1 MTLAGKLLG
10 RLMKELFAPSGE
22 SLDRSAYEQSGA
34 IDHSGPRLRKEG
46 FMMLTSIVSSPRGR
60 FTLPAFMTILLLL
73 SSLAMAQTTL
83 STGTINGTVTDPS
96 GAVVSSAK
104 VVITNTGTA
113 QKINLTSSSS
123 GSFSSGPLD
132 PGQYK
137 VEVTAKGF
145 SGISEMVTVQV
156 GNTATVL
163 AKLIVGQES
172 QVIEV
177 QGSTVQVNTEQATV
191 QGVLTSAQIENLPVN
206 GRNFLDLAQLEPGVQ
221 IQDGQNFDP
230 TKAGYSSISFGG
242 RFGRTA
248 RVNVD
253 GVDVSD
259 ETVGTTTADVPASA
273 IDEFQISQS
282 SLDLSQDLTSSGAV
296 NVTTKSG
303 TNKLHGE
310 AFGFFRDH
318 SMAAAAAGGQDLY
331 NQRSQYGASLGGPV
345 IKNKLFFFADGERTK
360 QDSLAPVVLSGT
372 PYAPDGAGFSSP
384 FREDNLIG
392 KVDYNLRN
400 GAKAFY
406 RYSYFKNS
414 LLATFGLGFSVYD
427 NKDITR
433 QHVVGF
439 DFTTGSFSHSIRFS
453 YLKFQNQI
461 VDATLSNSSLPFCC
475 TGLELSSGSF
485 FTGPNLLAPQS
496 TPQSNREI
504 KYDGSKTYHT
514 HTIRYGISFNHV
526 QGGGF
531 ADFYGSA
538 PRVSWST
545 NGATEAFA
553 ATGSFGNGDPA
564 NPLNY
569 PVNRLRVG
577 NGQGFNT
584 LNPALGF
591 PAGGLGPDNR
601 IGLYVGDSWKI
612 KPNLTVSVGV
622 RYDRDTGRTD
632 SDLAAIP
639 EINAEFPGYGNRVQ
653 QANANLAPQFGFAWD
668 PGKNGKTV
676 IRGGVGLFFENVIWN
691 NVLFDRPERLRTGAF
706 NAVTSACFGGNPQP
720 VPIRDAS
727 GNASTISPV
736 GICGNNVHIGDVIP
750 QILSFWQ
757 QVLAG
762 NTFDTKAVNPNFV
775 GTSLAEGLGVP
786 GPALFDPN
794 YKTPRSVQINIGI
807 QREIRHGMVLSADYL
822 RNIET
827 KTLLGIDVNKV
838 GDISTFN
845 QGGAQAAIASVEA
858 NCGLGVTVAST
869 YSGNCNLDPSNGTN
883 DGLTYGTVSN
893 PARPAVMED
902 YASNGLGVP
911 NDASGV
917 GCGQPIAAGGFG
929 HPCAFGGVN
938 PNQNQAFFLKPIG
951 RSVYNA
957 LQLKLTQNVNNPMRG
972 VKALNFQISYSLS
985 NLSNTGGAQVTGT
998 PADSDQDFVLTAADN
1013 NKPGRYYGPA
1023 LLDRTHQISFGGY
1036 ADVPGGFRL
1045 GLIAHFY
1052 SPLSSAIVAPNFGS
1066 SAEIFRTDFTGDGSV
1081 GDPVPGTHLG
1091 QFDRGTN
1098 AGSLNALISHYNT
1111 TQGNQ
1116 ATPAGNVLIQNN
1128 QMTLTDLQNLGGVS
1142 PLIDPAPAG
1151 QVNYTW
1157 LRALDMRLA
1166 WRHTF
1171 KDRFTI
1177 EPSVGFF
1184 NLPNFSNFNLPPNT
1198 MNGILFG
1205 AGNGSINGTT
1215 KADNEAFRVGN
1226 GTGVYGLGSQR
1237 QIEFGLRFVF

>member
-1 MTLAGKLLG
+1 MMT
-10 RLMKELFAPSGE
+10 MNF
-22 SLDRSAYEQSGA
+22 D
-34 IDHSGPRLRKEG
+34 
-46 FMMLTSIVSSPRGR
+46 SSSSRAR
-60 FTLPAFMTILLLL
+60 FTLLALLSVFLLL
-73 SSLAMAQTTL
+73 SSPLLAQTTL
-83 STGTINGTVTDPS
+83 STGIINGTVTDPS
-96 GAVVSSAK
+96 GAVVSDAK
-104 VVITNTGTA
+104 VVITDTGTG
-113 QKINLTSSSS
+113 QTINVTSSTS
-123 GSFSSGPLD
+123 GAFSSGPLD

-137 VEVTAKGF
+137 VQVSAKGF
-145 SGISEMVTVQV
+145 SSISQIVTVQV

-172 QVIEV
+172 QVIDV

-191 QGVLTSAQIENLPVN
+191 QGVLTSSQIENLPVN

-259 ETVGTTTADVPASA
+259 ETVGTTTADIPASA

-303 TNKLHGE
+303 TNTLHGE

-331 NQRSQYGASLGGPV
+331 NQRSQYGASVGGPV

-360 QDSLAPVVLSGT
+360 QDSLAPIVLAGT
-372 PYAPDGAGFSSP
+372 PYASNGTGFSSP

-461 VDATLSNSSLPFCC
+461 VDATLGNSSLPFCC
-475 TGLELSSGSF
+475 NGLELSSGSF

-504 KYDGSKTYHT
+504 KYDGSKTFHS
-514 HTIRYGISFNHV
+514 HTIRYGVSFNHV

-531 ADFYGSA
+531 ADFYGTA

-545 NGATEAFA
+545 NGGTIASA
-553 ATGSFGNGDPA
+553 AAGPFPGLPDGSS

-569 PVNRLRVG
+569 PVNRLRVS

-584 LNPALGF
+584 LDPALGF

-601 IGLYVGDSWKI
+601 IGLYIGDSWKI
-612 KPNLTVSVGV
+612 RPNLTVSLGV

-632 SDLAAIP
+632 SDLPAIP
-639 EINAEFPGYGNRVQ
+639 EINAAFPGYGNPVK

-706 NAVTSACFGGNPQP
+706 NAVTSACFLGSAQQ
-720 VPIRDAS
+720 VPIRDSS
-727 GNASTISPV
+727 GNATTISPSNYDPSTGL
-736 GICGNNVHIGDVIP
+736 GICGNPHVGNVIP
-750 QILSFWQ
+750 DILAFWQ

-762 NTFDTKAVNPNFV
+762 NTFDKSAVNPNFI
-775 GTSLAEGLGVP
+775 GSSLAEGLGVP

-807 QREIRHGMVLSADYL
+807 QREIRHGMVLSADFL

-845 QGGAQAAIASVEA
+845 LGAAQTAISVTNNA
-858 NCGLGVTVAST
+858 FGCTAGFDLVST
-869 YSGNCNLDPSNGTN
+869 GCAITAGATID
-883 DGLTYGTVSN
+883 
-893 PARPAVMED
+893 D
-902 YASNGLGVP
+902 YAFNGLGTP
-911 NDASGV
+911 NDSQGV
-917 GCGQPIAAGGFG
+917 GCGQDPSIFG
-929 HPCAFGGVN
+929 LGRPCAFGGLN
-938 PNQNQAFFLKPIG
+938 PNQNQAFFLKPLG

-972 VKALNFQISYSLS
+972 VKALNFQMSYSLS
-985 NLSNTGGAQVTGT
+985 NFSNTGGAQLTGT
-998 PADSDQDFVLTAADN
+998 PGDSDQDFVLSAADN
-1013 NKPGRYYGPA
+1013 NRPGRYYGPA

-1036 ADVPGGFRL
+1036 VDVPAGFRL

-1052 SPLSSAIVAPNFGS
+1052 SPLSSAIVAPNFGDV
-1066 SAEIFRTDFTGDGSV
+1066 AEIFRTDFTGDGTV

-1098 AGSLNALISHYNT
+1098 ASSLNALISNYNT
-1111 TQGNQ
+1111 TVAGKP
-1116 ATPAGNVLIQNN
+1116 TPAGNVLIQNGL
-1128 QMTLTDLQNLGGVS
+1128 MTADLLASAGDPLTNGVS
-1142 PLIDPAPAG
+1142 PGVAPLIDPAPAG

-1198 MNGILFG
+1198 MNGILSG

-1237 QIEFGLRFVF
+1237 QIEFGLRFIF